1 MRMAPAGSS
10 VVFLMV
16 TFCPVIKPELRDLKP
31 IQPMINDLANSS
43 TLKSSNEF
51 KLKLRAPVVYTVEDL
66 KMSLSLLLTIL
77 TVIFIWYKLARC
89 IIYLAYHTNENKIED
104 LEDIEDDQI
113 SV

>member
-1 MRMAPAGSS
+1 M
-10 VVFLMV
+10 FLMV
-16 TFCPVIKPELRDLKP
+16 TFCLVIKPEIQNLKP

-43 TLKSSNEF
+43 TLKSLNEF
-51 KLKLRAPVVYTVEDL
+51 ELKLRAPVVYTVEDL

-89 IIYLAYHTNENKIED
+89 IIYLAYHTTESKIDDLED
-104 LEDIEDDQI
+104 LEDDLM